1 MTTLVN
7 LAKVFEEVGMNER
20 TAKSQ
25 ATRSYNKAEVEA
37 VDGLVSVEDF
47 LKATA
52 QYEDENNTSKYKAG
66 ILAAR
71 AEVKAGKIKANWQEK
86 TEATVK
92 ANPFDDTKVLK
103 ALLKLKPE
111 LLEVV
116 GKIRAEI
123 EAAKAEQ
130 FLQVVD

>member
-1 MTTLVN
+1 MATLVN
-7 LAKVFEEVGMNER
+7 LAKVFEEIGMNER

-86 TEATVK
+86 TEATAK

-111 LLEVV
+111 LVEVV

-123 EAAKAEQ
+123 EAAKAE
-130 FLQVVD
+130 

>member
-25 ATRSYNKAEVEA
+25 ATRCYNKAEVEA

-66 ILAAR
+66 VLAAR
-71 AEVKAGKIKANWQEK
+71 AEVKAGKIKADWQEK
-86 TEATVK
+86 TEVTAK

-111 LLEVV
+111 LVEVV

-123 EAAKAEQ
+123 EAAKAE
-130 FLQVVD
+130 

>member
-1 MTTLVN
+1 MATLVN
-7 LAKVFEEVGMNER
+7 LAKVFEEIGMNER

-86 TEATVK
+86 TEVTAK

-111 LLEVV
+111 LVEVV

-123 EAAKAEQ
+123 EAAKAE
-130 FLQVVD
+130 

>member
-86 TEATVK
+86 TEATAK

-103 ALLKLKPE
+103 ALLKIKPE

-123 EAAKAEQ
+123 EAAKAE
-130 FLQVVD
+130 

>member
-66 ILAAR
+66 ILSVR

-86 TEATVK
+86 TEVTAK

-111 LLEVV
+111 LVEVV

-123 EAAKAEQ
+123 EAAKGE
-130 FLQVVD
+130 

>member
-1 MTTLVN
+1 MATLVN
-7 LAKVFEEVGMNER
+7 LAKVFEEIGMNER

-37 VDGLVSVEDF
+37 VDGLVMVEDF

-52 QYEDENNTSKYKAG
+52 QYEDVNNTSKYKAG

-71 AEVKAGKIKANWQEK
+71 TEVKAGKIKATWQEK
-86 TEATVK
+86 TEATAK

-111 LLEVV
+111 LVEVV

-123 EAAKAEQ
+123 EAAKAE
-130 FLQVVD
+130 

>member
-1 MTTLVN
+1 MTGCKMTTLVN

-86 TEATVK
+86 TEATAK

-123 EAAKAEQ
+123 EAAKAE
-130 FLQVVD
+130 

>member
-1 MTTLVN
+1 MATLVN
-7 LAKVFEEVGMNER
+7 LAKVFEEIGMNER

-86 TEATVK
+86 TEATAK

-111 LLEVV
+111 LVEVV
-116 GKIRAEI
+116 EKIRAEI
-123 EAAKAEQ
+123 EAAKAE
-130 FLQVVD
+130 